1 MAVKER
7 ERQLRVVAE
16 ILLVHIPATLPADQ
30 ALVRDLLAVVGTA
43 LRAIHE
49 DAEQSARAW
58 DKRAYDIKSDKL
70 RREWG
75 WALGASNYALGLAL
89 RKQPPDVNALRKLRQ
104 LIRPELTKSQRRQ
117 IKDPTRF
124 RGAAR
129 AVRQQEA
136 SRSHPVRE
144 Y

>member
-1 MAVKER
+1 MSLKER
-7 ERQLRVVAE
+7 NRQLRVVAE
-16 ILLVHIPATLPADQ
+16 ILLVHIPATLPGDR
-30 ALVRDLLAVVGTA
+30 ALTRDLLAVVGTA

-58 DKRAYDIKSDKL
+58 DKRAYDIKSDRL

-75 WALGASNYALGLAL
+75 WALGAANYARGLAL
-89 RKQPPDVNALRKLRQ
+89 RKQPPDAGALRKLRL

-124 RGAAR
+124 RGAAA

-136 SRSHPVRE
+136 ARPVPVRE

>member
-1 MAVKER
+1 MSVKER
-7 ERQLRVVAE
+7 NRQLRVVAE
-16 ILLVHIPATLPADQ
+16 ILLVHIPATLPDDQ
-30 ALVRDLLAVVGTA
+30 ALTRDLLAVVGTA
-43 LRAIHE
+43 LRTVHE

-75 WALGASNYALGLAL
+75 WALGASNYARGLAL
-89 RKQPPDVNALRKLRQ
+89 RKQKPDRGDLRKLRL
-104 LIRPELTKSQRRQ
+104 LIRPELTKSRRQQ

-124 RGAAR
+124 RGAAE

-136 SRSHPVRE
+136 NRPTPVRE